1 MDLLTRPRDEA
12 CRVVA
17 LKYLEQ
23 AAEAKGR
30 FGADPEALHDLR
42 VALRR
47 FRSTVRAWRG
57 VVSRPRRRRR
67 AELRRLIDATS
78 EARDAE
84 VMLTLL
90 GEENVKQ
97 GWLVDELQRRKL
109 EGYARVAEELEG
121 YDQLD
126 ARLQRRLARVELDL
140 LHPHK
145 LAHALADRLDEH
157 ADDVEDGLYELRA
170 PTQVEAAHA
179 ARISVKRLRY
189 LVEPYKDDDAVDK
202 LVKPCKALQDLLGD
216 LHDTHLA
223 MAEVAAAPDAPAELA
238 SRLEKRQERLWKP
251 LHGDWLSDGKL
262 IAQARALAVELRQR

>member
-1 MDLLTRPRDEA
+1 MELLTRPRDEA

-57 VVSRPRRRRR
+57 VLSRPRRRRR
-67 AELRRLIDATS
+67 AELRRLIAATS

-90 GEENVKQ
+90 AEEDLKQ

-109 EGYARVAEELEG
+109 EGYALVAE
-121 YDQLD
+121 
-126 ARLQRRLARVELDL
+126 
-140 LHPHK
+140 
-145 LAHALADRLDEH
+145 
-157 ADDVEDGLYELRA
+157 
-170 PTQVEAAHA
+170 
-179 ARISVKRLRY
+179 
-189 LVEPYKDDDAVDK
+189 
-202 LVKPCKALQDLLGD
+202 
-216 LHDTHLA
+216 
-223 MAEVAAAPDAPAELA
+223 
-238 SRLEKRQERLWKP
+238 
-251 LHGDWLSDGKL
+251 
-262 IAQARALAVELRQR
+262 